1 MKNYIFTCKDCVHVT
16 KENDIQTGCNLNKLQ
31 SFIDQEKASINPA
44 TNFYDLN
51 RVCMSKNNVDQRNTK
66 VGYLFILKNKDK
78 LPELI
83 NNISLCL
90 KNNPIWIGVVHDF
103 PELKDEIVDNVKHVP
118 CLHNIICNFSTVDN
132 LYIPDQLINKYKNG
146 WTIINVVGEKFDET
160 LYNTLDEYIISNKK
174 PVALIKNLDN
184 SMNGMV
190 FFNIIYKFL
199 KGSKPDIDEE
209 TQDVTFRTYE
219 HKIIEMSP
227 DMIKTWED
235 LNENNRIISN

>member
-1 MKNYIFTCKDCVHVT
+1 MKNYIFTCEGCAHAAISNNVQ
-16 KENDIQTGCNLNKLQ
+16 IGCNLNKLQ
-31 SFIDQEKASINPA
+31 SFIDQEKASINP
-44 TNFYDLN
+44 TSNFYDLN
-51 RVCMSKNNVDQRNTK
+51 RVCMSKNSIKEKNTK
-66 VGYLFILKNKDK
+66 VGYLFILKEETKF
-78 LPELI
+78 PELI

-90 KNNPIWIGVVHDF
+90 KNNPVWIGVVHELPDLTD
-103 PELKDEIVDNVKHVP
+103 EIINSLKDLP
-118 CLHNIICNFSTVDN
+118 CLHNIICNFSSIDS

-146 WTIINVVGEKFDET
+146 WTIVNIVGEKFDET
-160 LYNTLDEYIISNKK
+160 LYDKLDNYIIANKK
-174 PVALIKNLDN
+174 PIALIKNIDN
-184 SMNGMV
+184 SVNGMV

-235 LNENNRIISN
+235 LELLTLT